1 MKKQL
6 VLCQLAIAAFMCLTI
21 TEANDKRF
29 KVLVA
34 VHCQNKELEGFM
46 ENYIK
51 RELIA
56 LGDVEISKPHE
67 ADYFIDIVAIEQLS
81 KTTQEK
87 TGSVSLAH
95 CWYHRETIPVSMI
108 DKGALKAWKVMSRLI
123 YSPPRIGCMISNVEE
138 IAKTCHLITVLF
150 RRTYLK

>member
-1 MKKQL
+1 MKKFITL
-6 VLCQLAIAAFMCLTI
+6 LLAMITLTCLTT

-34 VHCQNKELEGFM
+34 VHCENKELEAFM
-46 ENYIK
+46 ENHIK
-51 RELIA
+51 LMLIA

-81 KTTQEK
+81 KATQEK

-95 CWYHRETIPVSMI
+95 CWYRRETVPAGMI
-108 DKGALKAWKVMSRLI
+108 DKSALKTWEGISRLF
-123 YSPPRIGCMISNVEE
+123 YSPPRIGCMISGVEE
-138 IAKTCHLITVLF
+138 IAKTCNLITMIF
-150 RRTYLK
+150 DRTYLK